1 MRREEADD
9 AFLERVFSLFH
20 LIMAHVEVDQNAE
33 KVISTSGLNLGRQ
46 ATSSIELVP
55 EGSKPLIEIAEPVPS
70 ARYDTESD
78 SECEWLANP
87 GKIAPRKIHTEK
99 REEEEPHHDS
109 PPSPVPEPE
118 PEIVPEEPHHDV
130 REHVHRTTADIMN
143 DPVQA
148 ATSFLQS
155 SSIFNETED
164 GIRRKK
170 SFLLH
175 QYSLKN
181 KDHRYSS
188 KVLTMDCDL
197 REIQDELQFVETRKS
212 MEGNLSL
219 WKTGLVVISDGL
231 VRLNERFDPF
241 GVDMNEWSQ
250 RMWYDVMQKGSY
262 DEVLSELVEKYKGTV
277 PVGPELRLLCMLGMS
292 FGSTLLTKKQ
302 EQAQLEKLRR
312 EQERHINAE
321 VEARVRERLNRQAP
335 PAPPRMPQPRKAM
348 SPRMSPA
355 RTPVRSPSPTEL
367 HGPTFT
373 VDEVRNLMKD
383 DLLSSSEE
391 EEEEATAAPRT
402 PSPRTS
408 RATSPVSNRSRS
420 PSPVRQ
426 VPAFVTPA
434 KKAPARRGGGAA
446 PRGGRR
452 GRGRSDLIV
461 NLDKD

>member
-1 MRREEADD
+1 
-9 AFLERVFSLFH
+9 
-20 LIMAHVEVDQNAE
+20 MAHVEVDQNAE

-46 ATSSIELVP
+46 PTSSIELVP
-55 EGSKPLIEIAEPVPS
+55 EGSKPLIEIAEPVPT
-70 ARYDTESD
+70 AKYDTESD

-87 GKIAPRKIHTEK
+87 GKIAPRKFQSEK
-99 REEEEPHHDS
+99 REEDEP
-109 PPSPVPEPE
+109 PRAPSPVPEPE
-118 PEIVPEEPHHDV
+118 PEITPEDPHPDV
-130 REHVHRTTADIMN
+130 REHVHRTAADILN

-321 VEARVRERLNRQAP
+321 VEARVRERLNRQQ
-335 PAPPRMPQPRKAM
+335 PAPAARMSQPRKT
-348 SPRMSPA
+348 SPPRRSPLRSPI

-383 DLLSSSEE
+383 DLLSSSDEE
-391 EEEEATAAPRT
+391 EEVTAGPRT

-408 RATSPVSNRSRS
+408 RATSTVSNRSRS

-426 VPAFVTPA
+426 VPAFVTPQ
-434 KKAPARRGGGAA
+434 KKAPARRGGAA
-446 PRGGRR
+446 PRGSRR